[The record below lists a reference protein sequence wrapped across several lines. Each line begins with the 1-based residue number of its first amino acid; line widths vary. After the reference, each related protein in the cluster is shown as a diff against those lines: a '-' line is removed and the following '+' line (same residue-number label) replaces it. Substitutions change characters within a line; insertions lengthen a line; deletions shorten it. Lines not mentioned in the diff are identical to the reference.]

1 MSDSEIGLW
10 EGMLRFAI
18 TAARTVS
25 VDPVVV
31 VEMVLHRL
39 GERKVDRSVLYFS
52 RNIGSSC

>member
-39 GERKVDRSVLYFS
+39 GERKVDR
-52 RNIGSSC
+52 